1 MPDAV
6 SFHSLS
12 LKPVSAYSSAISTCR
27 AVRWLVMVALAL
39 YALGAHAR
47 DLIYVQYIYIY
58 IHVFL
63 QSIYAYTVVL
73 AIKKMLRTLRSLF
86 GEIPVVN
93 SVTDM

>member
-47 DLIYVQYIYIY
+47 DLIYVQYMY
-58 IHVFL
+58 VFYNRFML
-63 QSIYAYTVVL
+63 TPL
-73 AIKKMLRTLRSLF
+73 FWLLKKC
-86 GEIPVVN
+86 
-93 SVTDM
+93 

>member
-12 LKPVSAYSSAISTCR
+12 LKPVSAYLSAISTCR

-39 YALGAHAR
+39 NPLGAHAR
-47 DLIYVQYIYIY
+47 DLIYVQYICFFTIDLCLHRCFGY
-58 IHVFL
+58 
-63 QSIYAYTVVL
+63 
-73 AIKKMLRTLRSLF
+73 KKMLRTLRSLF
-86 GEIPVVN
+86 GEIPVVH